1 MNIGKIKWR
10 IWVVA
15 VLMLLMSA
23 CSDKQYEPMAPH
35 ANVNF
40 EKPNTEASA
49 DMLSSD
55 TSAEVTPLQ
64 QKERVKQQRET
75 YVGYSDTIHFETGV
89 KALFPRRV
97 AAIKEVVHENLFGIK
112 SIDSDQSFNELG
124 RDGVVFHLL
133 ANVHFPSGKIIL
145 HEQERST
152 LTTLALALQQD
163 GSRKVLIVGHSDSS
177 GNMQANRRLSVQRAR
192 AVATIF
198 VKAGF
203 APSQVFF
210 QGVGEF
216 EPVQSNKTKDGRA
229 ANRRIEIVE
238 ASDFSHIA
246 KVRLKSIR
254 ESGAPKGIL
263 SATMLLKNMRNQFYV
278 LPMFST
284 SFRVPVK
291 GRSFT
296 GTRLLKYGMDTNTKK
311 KKKSFLSA
319 FSSFF
324 EVHADEDKHQKY
336 PRIPNILGDIVQ
348 PSKDRLTISE
358 AKAKSASSWQNGYE
372 ANIAPLA
379 VMLPHGKHLDIPSL
393 PISKDE
399 IELSVQSPLLKF
411 YTSQKSIKPSLIFK
425 GYDKLYNSG
434 NAWLYRWKSS
444 NKTLAKYGLIGLDI
458 LFKPFKDGD
467 FNETH
472 VERFPALLYYVSR
485 GKIMV
490 TSVYVHKRL
499 FKKEKITINYL
510 KSFLPI

>member
-1 MNIGKIKWR
+1 MNIGEVKW
-10 IWVVA
+10 WLYVVTA
-15 VLMLLMSA
+15 LMLLLSA
-23 CSDKQYEPMAPH
+23 CAGKQHQPMAPH
-35 ANVNF
+35 AKGSA
-40 EKPNTEASA
+40 EALGTEV
-49 DMLSSD
+49 
-55 TSAEVTPLQ
+55 SAEVTSVQ
-64 QKERVKQQRET
+64 QKERVKQQSEEHAR
-75 YVGYSDTIHFETGV
+75 YLGTIHFKTSIST
-89 KALFPRRV
+89 LFPARV
-97 AAIKEVVHENLFGIK
+97 PAIKEVAHQSLFRIENIGGIQT
-112 SIDSDQSFNELG
+112 SDTIDQ
-124 RDGVVFHLL
+124 DGVIFHLL

-145 HEQERST
+145 HEQERNS
-152 LTTLALALQQD
+152 LSLLALALQQD
-163 GSRKVLIVGHSDSS
+163 GRRTVLIVGHSDSS

-198 VKAGF
+198 VHAGF

-324 EVHADEDKHQKY
+324 EVHADEDKYQKY

-358 AKAKSASSWQNGYE
+358 AKAKSASSWQHGYE

-411 YTSQKSIKPSLIFK
+411 YTSRKSIKPSLIFK

-444 NKTLAKYGLIGLDI
+444 NKTLEKYGLIGLDI